1 MLVSNYPN
9 VSINTANPPTEMAR
23 RDAVRRDLFV
33 PITESEKA
41 SPDKPAVSD
50 ERSRAAN
57 NQPAVTLYDAKGKE
71 TETQQAI
78 EGRSEQQNDQQNNDA
93 EGQREQSAQQDAKQQ
108 TTEQQQAKSQQAEQ
122 EKVEQQEQQ
131 QIQQLKSRDQEVK
144 THEQAHAAVGGRYA
158 GAPSYS
164 YELGPD
170 GKQYAVG
177 GEVQIDISPVPGD
190 PQATVQKM
198 QQVRAAAL
206 APAEP
211 SAADRR
217 IAAEAMQR
225 QIQAQAELVQ
235 QTSAV
240 VSNNQAE
247 PAKPVQQDSNSE
259 VNGSVNGEP
268 AVGQDFA
275 GPQVQTDISYKVNDD
290 AGAAIVFPQRDT
302 LAATAQMALR
312 RSVIAGF
319 YQRATE
325 PQIRQSLQQA

>member
-1 MLVSNYPN
+1 MTMLVSNYPN

-23 RDAVRRDLFV
+23 RDALRRDLFEPV
-33 PITESEKA
+33 KELEKSSA
-41 SPDKPAVSD
+41 EKPLVTD
-50 ERSRAAN
+50 EKVRSAN
-57 NQPAVTLYDAKGKE
+57 GAQSQVNLYGANGKE

-78 EGRSEQQNDQQNNDA
+78 EGRGEESSQQNA
-93 EGQREQSAQQDAKQQ
+93 EG
-108 TTEQQQAKSQQAEQ
+108 EQQQEAKQQAEQ
-122 EKVEQQEQQ
+122 QEQADVRE
-131 QIQQLKSRDQEVK
+131 LKARDQEVK

-177 GEVQIDISPVPGD
+177 GEVSIDISPIPGD

-217 IAAEAMQR
+217 IAAEAAQR

-235 QTSAV
+235 QASAIAQTKPAETE
-240 VSNNQAE
+240 SAE
-247 PAKPVQQDSNSE
+247 PASAGAEPTGTTDGASGRAGFAEQLQQTE
-259 VNGSVNGEP
+259 
-268 AVGQDFA
+268 
-275 GPQVQTDISYKVNDD
+275 ISYRVSDD
-290 AGAAIVFPQRDT
+290 SGSNAIVYPQRDT
-302 LAATAQMALR
+302 LAISAQMQLR
-312 RSVIAGF
+312 RDVIAGF

-325 PQIRQSLQQA
+325 PQVRQSLQQA

>member
-23 RDAVRRDLFV
+23 RDAVRRDLFEPV
-33 PITESEKA
+33 KEPAKSGAEKPVATDEKA
-41 SPDKPAVSD
+41 RPGGNNAAV
-50 ERSRAAN
+50 N
-57 NQPAVTLYDAKGKE
+57 LYDASGKE

-78 EGRSEQQNDQQNNDA
+78 EGRGENSDSQQQEEKGEQA
-93 EGQREQSAQQDAKQQ
+93 SKQQ
-108 TTEQQQAKSQQAEQ
+108 TD
-122 EKVEQQEQQ
+122 QQEQKE
-131 QIQQLKSRDQEVK
+131 IQELKARDQEVK
-144 THEQAHAAVGGRYA
+144 THEQAHAAIGGRYA

-177 GEVQIDISPVPGD
+177 GEVSIDISPIPGD

-217 IAAEAMQR
+217 IAAEAAQR

-235 QTSAV
+235 QTSATAQTKPTETE
-240 VSNNQAE
+240 SAE
-247 PAKPVQQDSNSE
+247 PASAETAPTGTTDGAS
-259 VNGSVNGEP
+259 GRAG
-268 AVGQDFA
+268 FA
-275 GPQVQTDISYKVNDD
+275 EQLQQTDISYRVSDNS
-290 AGAAIVFPQRDT
+290 GSNAIVYPQRDT
-302 LAATAQMALR
+302 LAISAQMQLR
-312 RSVIAGF
+312 RDVIAGF

-325 PQIRQSLQQA
+325 PQVRQSLQQA

>member
-1 MLVSNYPN
+1 MLVSHYPN

-57 NQPAVTLYDAKGKE
+57 SQPAVTLYDAKGKE

-78 EGRSEQQNDQQNNDA
+78 EGRGERQGNEQSNDA
-93 EGQREQSAQQDAKQQ
+93 EGQREQSSQQDKQQ
-108 TTEQQQAKSQQAEQ
+108 AAEQQQAKRQQAEQ

-131 QIQQLKSRDQEVK
+131 QIQELESRDQEVK
-144 THEQAHAAVGGRYA
+144 AHEQAHAAVGGRYA

-177 GEVQIDISPVPGD
+177 GEVQIDISPIPGD

-235 QTSAV
+235 QTSAG

-247 PAKPVQQDSNSE
+247 PAQSVQQDSNSNADVR
-259 VNGSVNGEP
+259 VNGGP
-268 AVGQDFA
+268 ASGQIFY

-290 AGAAIVFPQRDT
+290 AGGAIVFPQRDT
-302 LAATAQMALR
+302 LAVTAQMALR

-325 PQIRQSLQQA
+325 PQIKQSLQQA

>member
-108 TTEQQQAKSQQAEQ
+108 TAEQQQAKSQQAEQ

-217 IAAEAMQR
+217 IAAEASQR

-247 PAKPVQQDSNSE
+247 PAQSVQQDSNTDA
-259 VNGSVNGEP
+259 SVNGE
-268 AVGQDFA
+268 ATVGQVFA
-275 GPQVQTDISYKVNDD
+275 GPQVQTDISYKVNDA
-290 AGAAIVFPQRDT
+290 AGGAIVFPQRDT
-302 LAATAQMALR
+302 LADTAQMALR

-325 PQIRQSLQQA
+325 LQIKQSLQQA